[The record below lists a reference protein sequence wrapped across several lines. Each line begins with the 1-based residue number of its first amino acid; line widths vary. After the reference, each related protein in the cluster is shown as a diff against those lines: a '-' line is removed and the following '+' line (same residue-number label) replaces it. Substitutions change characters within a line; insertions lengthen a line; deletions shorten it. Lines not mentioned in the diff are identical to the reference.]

1 MNIKQAGRLRSLFV
15 EATPPRPLYWEP
27 GEPVPSVDISVR
39 ERDHEIELSLACY
52 ESTLVRFPRHLYV
65 TDEGVLVEWDEDQNA
80 LVPVTTR
87 WTYKPERYT
96 WVMTCDQVEQ
106 DETTTT
112 TEEASA

>member
-1 MNIKQAGRLRSLFV
+1 MNIRQAGRLRSLFV
-15 EATPPRPLYWEP
+15 EATPPKPLYWEP
-27 GEPVPSVDISVR
+27 GEAVPSVDISVT

-52 ESTLVRFPRHLYV
+52 ETTLVRFPCNLYV
-65 TDEGVLVEWDEDQNA
+65 TDAGVLTEWDEDQDA

-96 WVMTCDQVEQ
+96 WRMTCDQVEQ
-106 DETTTT
+106 GEPATT